1 MSKLNSPVLIIAYN
15 RYKNFK
21 TLLNSLRFYK
31 TEIYISIDGPKNY
44 YDKVEQLKIVN
55 LIKKIQK
62 GYKIKYRVLKKNYG
76 CQKAVFSALDWFF
89 FMKKKELFLRMTLS
103 HLQVFL
109 IFVINF

>member
-1 MSKLNSPVLIIAYN
+1 MSKLNSPVLIIGYN

-55 LIKKIQK
+55 LIKKTI
-62 GYKIKYRVLKKNYG
+62 IKSLYSLMICK
-76 CQKAVFSALDWFF
+76 FF
-89 FMKKKELFLRMTLS
+89 L
-103 HLQVFL
+103 
-109 IFVINF
+109 